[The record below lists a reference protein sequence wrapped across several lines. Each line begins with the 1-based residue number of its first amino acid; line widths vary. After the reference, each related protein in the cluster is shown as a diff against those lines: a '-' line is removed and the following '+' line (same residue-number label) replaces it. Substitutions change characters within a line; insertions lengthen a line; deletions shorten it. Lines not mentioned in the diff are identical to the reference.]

1 MIILESVLL
10 LALHF
15 SKLSLKLSIAKA
27 SILVILYMI
36 NQDGLSFSNLL
47 SHPLIVYASSLMSLL
62 MSA

>member
-1 MIILESVLL
+1 MIILKSVLF

-15 SKLSLKLSIAKA
+15 SKLSLNLSIAKD
-27 SILVILYMI
+27 SILVIFHMI

-62 MSA
+62 MNA